1 MLAHFTLKLLS
12 KLSGKNKL
20 SILIYHGVLASFD
33 PLRPNEP
40 TISSFSWQMEVLNK
54 YFVPLSLPEAL
65 RLLQAGT
72 LPTNAVC
79 VTFDDG
85 YKNNLEVALPILKQF
100 AIPATVFVATA
111 FSQGQNM
118 WNDRV
123 LQLFADKSITTL
135 DLSIADLGVCE
146 LGDWPERKQLAN
158 TLLKKL
164 KYLPIEERLE
174 KIARLYRANGGVEA
188 PSLMMTPDEVKQLSD
203 AGVLIGAHTV
213 NHPILK
219 ILPVAQQ
226 KQEIQQSKS
235 LLEQWT
241 GKPVTSFAYPNGQ
254 VGVDLDEQTV
264 EIVKEQGFDCAVVT
278 DWGTSTHATS
288 PLMLKRFTPWDNTP
302 NKFHM
307 RLVKNQLMA

>member
-123 LQLFADKSITTL
+123 IQLFADKSITTL

-188 PSLMMTPDEVKQLSD
+188 PSLMMTPDEVPKLSD
-203 AGVLIGAHTV
+203 AGVLCVKSMSHDGYCPASSLALPLDCPIVSYIQLTRQHTATYFPSSDL
-213 NHPILK
+213 NIQ
-219 ILPVAQQ
+219 LPFCFCC
-226 KQEIQQSKS
+226 SR
-235 LLEQWT
+235 
-241 GKPVTSFAYPNGQ
+241 
-254 VGVDLDEQTV
+254 
-264 EIVKEQGFDCAVVT
+264 
-278 DWGTSTHATS
+278 
-288 PLMLKRFTPWDNTP
+288 PLVPSTPWS
-302 NKFHM
+302 
-307 RLVKNQLMA
+307 